1 MSTMV
6 ATSPAL
12 QGHVSPDDGT
22 SGMAPR
28 QHLCLTVARDTYA
41 VPIDAVREI
50 LEVGRLTPLP
60 LTPDFVTGVMNLRG
74 AVVPVIDLQ
83 ARCFGQVATIARR
96 SSIVIVEVARGDP
109 DGALVVGVLVDGV
122 SEVLEI
128 ADDDID
134 PPPLLGTRIAREFL
148 AGMAKVRDTLVPVL
162 DLDRVLSREALA
174 SLMAAHLTH

>member
-6 ATSPAL
+6 AAL
-12 QGHVSPDDGT
+12 TTLPGLVGPEGAHDL
-22 SGMAPR
+22 ALR
-28 QHLCLTVARDTYA
+28 QHLCLTVAHETYA

-60 LTPDFVTGVMNLRG
+60 LTPEFVTGVMNLRG

-83 ARCFGQVATIARR
+83 ARCFGQAAAIARR
-96 SSIVIVEVARGDP
+96 SSIVIVEVGRGEQ

-128 ADDDID
+128 AEDDID

-148 AGMAKVRDTLVPVL
+148 AGMAKVRDHLIPVL
-162 DLDRVLSREALA
+162 DLERVLSRE
-174 SLMAAHLTH
+174 SLSSLIAAHLAH

>member
-6 ATSPAL
+6 AAL
-12 QGHVSPDDGT
+12 TTLPGLVGPEGAHDL
-22 SGMAPR
+22 ALR
-28 QHLCLTVARDTYA
+28 QHLCLTVAHETYA

-60 LTPDFVTGVMNLRG
+60 LTPEFVTGVMNLRG

-83 ARCFGQVATIARR
+83 ARCFGQAAAIARR
-96 SSIVIVEVARGDP
+96 SSIVIVEVGRTDQ

-128 ADDDID
+128 ADEDID
-134 PPPLLGTRIAREFL
+134 PPPLLGTRIARDFL
-148 AGMAKVRDTLVPVL
+148 AGMAKVKDHLIPVL
-162 DLDRVLSREALA
+162 DLERVLSREALS
-174 SLMAAHLTH
+174 SLIAAHLAH